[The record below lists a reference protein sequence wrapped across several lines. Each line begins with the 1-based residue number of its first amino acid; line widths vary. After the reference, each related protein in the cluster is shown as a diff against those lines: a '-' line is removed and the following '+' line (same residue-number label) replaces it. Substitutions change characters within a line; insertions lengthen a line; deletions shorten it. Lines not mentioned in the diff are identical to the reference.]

1 MKSESSPPA
10 GISPETTEANSQVVE
25 RRAARWQASIWF
37 DLALALIAGF
47 FYALLVMGPRPLNP
61 RNVNW
66 IAFDPAYHYIGW
78 ELFRQDPHVHWPIT
92 YTDRLGYPQGE
103 SVALLDLNP
112 LMAVVLK
119 PLSFLLPEPAQY
131 FGLEVILAC
140 TLQFFFAF
148 RLLRLMTEGASGSPQ
163 GLKPNALEARHGT
176 AEAVPF
182 QNVLPLQSE
191 AGDQSP
197 PGPGPVAAPRLDAAS
212 TRTASSRPRL
222 TQMTLLRSWVHRLS
236 GPSFQREADIPDA
249 PEFPITSNILGAAL
263 CSVFFLLA
271 PPLNYRFWGHYS
283 LSNQWLLVAAL
294 FVFAQA
300 QQQSPRSLRRFV
312 ISASVLTA
320 VAVGTNPYL
329 AFEVLVI
336 LTAAVASLLWQKR
349 ISVAPAAGMMA
360 LLAAIGFVVAYAFG
374 LVISG
379 GKGYS
384 SGGYRDLSM
393 NLLAPFDP
401 RTFTSVIFP
410 RLPGASAGQ
419 YEGYSYFGAGV
430 LILAAIVIVAAI
442 LRRGKI
448 SRPDRRWLAPLTLA
462 CLLLA
467 LLALST
473 KITFGST
480 TVIDLDPG
488 GRLSPYFSPLR
499 ASGRLFW
506 APYYAILAAV
516 LAAPFLLFRKAWA
529 NLLIAAMLV
538 LQFADTSALRHW
550 VHTTI
555 SEDHPSPLLSPIWSQ
570 LGGQH
575 QNLIVL
581 PAWQCEKNASPGGP
595 EGYRIFGFLAVQQK
609 MRINSYQSARYTGVA
624 QDFECSQAVTQIEQH
639 GLSPDSAYVVTPDV
653 AAAIAQGPSGPG
665 KCHDLDR
672 FILCSAKTDFG
683 LSPVL
688 MTPEQRVENAVANP
702 GFEDGDT
709 APWSTNGA
717 KASVSTVTAH
727 SGTYSLA
734 ETGAGTVYQDINGL
748 EPGAIYTLSAWVS
761 GSAGDRINVQI
772 IVYDPSDNTS
782 VSSPPVSS
790 NPGWQ
795 RLSRSFT
802 VGREGAI
809 RIHLARGPGDG
820 TVYWDEVHIEHGSA
834 RDAAAMGTR

>member
-1 MKSESSPPA
+1 MKTQKPPLA
-10 GISPETTEANSQVVE
+10 DNSAETNDTDLAAANSHSSSWRE
-25 RRAARWQASIWF
+25 SIWF
-37 DLALALIAGF
+37 QLAIALIAGF
-47 FYALLVMGPRPLNP
+47 CYALLVMGPRPLNP

-78 ELFRQDPHVHWPIT
+78 EMFRQDPHVHWPVT

-112 LMAVVLK
+112 LMAMALK

-148 RLLRLMTEGASGSPQ
+148 RLFRLLLSRTCFDEDRPQ
-163 GLKPNALEARHGT
+163 VLKPDPIELGT
-176 AEAVPF
+176 ARLKPYPDTERVASAEAD
-182 QNVLPLQSE
+182 SDSIMG
-191 AGDQSP
+191 A
-197 PGPGPVAAPRLDAAS
+197 
-212 TRTASSRPRL
+212 TRGSRPGL
-222 TQMTLLRSWVHRLS
+222 TSLPPLRGSS
-236 GPSFQREADIPDA
+236 
-249 PEFPITSNILGAAL
+249 SNILGAAL
-263 CSVFFLLA
+263 CSVLFLLA

-300 QQQSPRSLRRFV
+300 QQRSPRSVRRFV
-312 ISASVLTA
+312 ISACVLTA
-320 VAVGTNPYL
+320 VSVGTNPYL
-329 AFEVLVI
+329 AFQVLLI
-336 LTAAVASLLWQKR
+336 LTAADASLLWQKR
-349 ISVAPAAGMMA
+349 IGPARATGVVA
-360 LLAAIGFVVAYAFG
+360 LLAAIGFVVAYSFG

-393 NLLAPFDP
+393 NLLAPIDP
-401 RTFTSVIFP
+401 RTWTSVSFP
-410 RLPGASAGQ
+410 RIPGASAGQ

-430 LILAAIVIVAAI
+430 LILAAIVAITAI
-442 LRRGKI
+442 LHRRNL
-448 SRPDRRWLAPLTLA
+448 RPPDKRWLVPLGLG

-473 KITFGST
+473 KVTLGAT
-480 TVIDLDPG
+480 TVVDLDPSG
-488 GRLSPYFSPLR
+488 KLSPYFSPLR

-506 APYYAILAAV
+506 APYYAILAAI

-529 NLLIAAMLV
+529 NLLIAAVLV

-555 SEDHPSPLLSPIWSQ
+555 SEDHPSPLQSPIWSQ
-570 LGGQH
+570 LGAQH

-581 PAWQCEKNASPGGP
+581 PAWQCEKAASPGGP
-595 EGYRIFGFLAVQQK
+595 EGYRIFGFLAVEQK

-624 QDFECSQAVTQIEQH
+624 QDFECSQAVAQIEQQ
-639 GLSPDSAYVVTPDV
+639 GLAPDSAYVVMPDV
-653 AAAIAQGPSGPG
+653 AAAIAQGPTGPG
-665 KCHDLDR
+665 KCHDLDH
-672 FILCSAKTDFG
+672 FVLCSAKTAFG

-709 APWSTNGA
+709 SPWSTNGT
-717 KASVSTVTAH
+717 KAAVSTVTAH
-727 SGTYSLA
+727 SGKHSLA
-734 ETGAGTVYQDINGL
+734 ESGAGTVYQDINGL
-748 EPGAIYTLSAWVS
+748 EPGATYTLSAWVS
-761 GSAGDRINVQI
+761 TPTGAGTKAQI
-772 IVYDPSDNTS
+772 IVYNPSDNTS
-782 VSSPPVSS
+782 ASSPAVST
-790 NPGWQ
+790 NPSWQ
-795 RLSRSFT
+795 LLSRSFT

-820 TVYWDEVHIEHGSA
+820 TVHWDDVHIERGSS
-834 RDAAAMGTR
+834 RDNSALGTR

>member
-1 MKSESSPPA
+1 MKTQPPPPA
-10 GISPETTEANSQVVE
+10 GTSPETNDSNSQVAE
-25 RRAARWQASIWF
+25 RRAARWQDSVWF
-37 DLALALIAGF
+37 DLAIALIAGF

-78 ELFRQDPHVHWPIT
+78 EMFRQDPHVHWPVT

-112 LMAVVLK
+112 LLALVLK

-148 RLLRLMTEGASGSPQ
+148 RLFRLLLERASKLRSEGGDRSPQ
-163 GLKPNALEARHGT
+163 GLKPDRLERGT
-176 AEAVPF
+176 AR
-182 QNVLPLQSE
+182 LK
-191 AGDQSP
+191 
-197 PGPGPVAAPRLDAAS
+197 PR
-212 TRTASSRPRL
+212 
-222 TQMTLLRSWVHRLS
+222 
-236 GPSFQREADIPDA
+236 PDTKQ
-249 PEFPITSNILGAAL
+249 PSNIIGAAL

-300 QQQSPRSLRRFV
+300 QQESPRSVRRFV
-312 ISASVLTA
+312 ISACILAA
-320 VAVGTNPYL
+320 VSVGTNPYL

-336 LTAAVASLLWQKR
+336 LTAAVVSLLWQKR
-349 ISVAPAAGMMA
+349 IILPRASGVVA
-360 LLAAIGFVVAYAFG
+360 LLAAIGFVMAYSLG

-401 RTFTSVIFP
+401 RTWTSVIFP
-410 RLPGASAGQ
+410 RLHSASTGQ
-419 YEGYSYFGAGV
+419 YEGYSYLGAGV
-430 LILAAIVIVAAI
+430 LIIAAVVIVAAI
-442 LRRGKI
+442 IHRGKLW
-448 SRPDRRWLAPLTLA
+448 RPDKRWLVPLALS
-462 CLLLA
+462 CLLLT

-480 TVIDLDPG
+480 TVVDLDPS

-506 APYYAILAAV
+506 GPYYAILAAI
-516 LAAPFLLFRKAWA
+516 LAAPFLLFRKTWA

-538 LQFADTSALRHW
+538 LQFADISALRHW

-555 SEDHPSPLLSPIWSQ
+555 SEDHPSPLQSPIWSQ
-570 LGGQH
+570 LGAQH

-581 PAWQCEKNASPGGP
+581 PAWQCEKAASPGGP

-624 QDFECSQAVTQIEQH
+624 QDFECSQAVAQIVQQ
-639 GLSPDSAYVVTPDV
+639 GLSPDSAYIVMPDV
-653 AAAIAQGPSGPG
+653 AAAIAQGPTGPG
-665 KCHDLDR
+665 KCHDLDH
-672 FILCSAKTDFG
+672 FILCSTKTDFG

-702 GFEDGDT
+702 GFEDGET
-709 APWSTNGA
+709 SPWSTNGV

-727 SGTYSLA
+727 SGKYSLA
-734 ETGAGTVYQDINGL
+734 ESGAGTVYQDINGL
-748 EPGAIYTLSAWVS
+748 EPGATYALSAWVS
-761 GSAGDRINVQI
+761 TPTGAGAKAQLI
-772 IVYDPSDNTS
+772 IYNPSDNTS
-782 VSSPPVSS
+782 TASMAVACSPDWVLLQ
-790 NPGWQ
+790 NP
-795 RLSRSFT
+795 FT

-809 RIHLARGPGDG
+809 RIHLARGQRDG
-820 TVYWDEVHIEHGSA
+820 TVVYWDDVRIVRGSSSPDTAA
-834 RDAAAMGTR
+834 R

>member
-1 MKSESSPPA
+1 MKSEPSPPA
-10 GISPETTEANSQVVE
+10 GTSAETNGTGLTAQGQQVP
-25 RRAARWQASIWF
+25 RWRSGFRLQAPASLTPAKRLKF
-37 DLALALIAGF
+37 DLAIALVAGF

-78 ELFRQDPHVHWPIT
+78 EMFRQDPHVHWPVT

-112 LMAVVLK
+112 LMAAALK

-131 FGLEVILAC
+131 FGLEVIFAC

-163 GLKPNALEARHGT
+163 GLKPDALEARHGT

-182 QNVLPLQSE
+182 QNK
-191 AGDQSP
+191 GDGRSAQGLKP
-197 PGPGPVAAPRLDAAS
+197 DPMETGTARLKPCPD
-212 TRTASSRPRL
+212 TRQP
-222 TQMTLLRSWVHRLS
+222 
-236 GPSFQREADIPDA
+236 
-249 PEFPITSNILGAAL
+249 SNIIGAAL

-300 QQQSPRSLRRFV
+300 LQQSPRSIRRFV
-312 ISASVLTA
+312 ISACVLAA
-320 VAVGTNPYL
+320 VSVGTNPYL
-329 AFEVLVI
+329 AFQVLLI
-336 LTAAVASLLWQKR
+336 LTAAVVSLLWQRR
-349 ISVAPAAGMMA
+349 ISLTRSAGVVA
-360 LLAAIGFVVAYAFG
+360 LLAAISFVMAYSLG

-379 GKGYS
+379 GKGYR
-384 SGGYRDLSM
+384 SGGYRDLSL
-393 NLLAPFDP
+393 NLLGPFDP
-401 RTFTSVIFP
+401 RTWTSVIFP
-410 RLPGASAGQ
+410 RLHSASAGQ

-430 LILAAIVIVAAI
+430 LILAAVVVVAAI
-442 LRRGKI
+442 IHRGKFL
-448 SRPDRRWLAPLTLA
+448 RPDKRWLVPLALA

-480 TVIDLDPG
+480 TVIDLDPS
-488 GRLSPYFSPLR
+488 GRLSPYFSALR

-506 APYYAILAAV
+506 APYYAILAAI

-555 SEDHPSPLLSPIWSQ
+555 SEEHPSPLKSAIWSQ
-570 LGGQH
+570 LGAQH

-595 EGYRIFGFLAVQQK
+595 EGYRIFGFLAVEQK

-624 QDFECSQAVTQIEQH
+624 QDFQCSQAVTQIEQK
-639 GLSPDSAYVVTPDV
+639 GLAPDSAYVVMPDV
-653 AAAIAQGPSGPG
+653 AAAIAQGPTGPG

-672 FILCSAKTDFG
+672 FILCSTKTDFG

-688 MTPEQRVENAVANP
+688 MTPEQRVESAVANP

-717 KASVSTVTAH
+717 QASVSTVTAH
-727 SGTYSLA
+727 SGKYSLA

-748 EPGAIYTLSAWVS
+748 EPGATYTLSAW
-761 GSAGDRINVQI
+761 GSASPSATTAQI
-772 IVYDPSDNTS
+772 IVYNPSDNTS
-782 VSSPPVSS
+782 ASSRPIPF
-790 NPGWQ
+790 NPSWQ
-795 RLSRSFT
+795 LLSRSFT

-820 TVYWDEVHIEHGSA
+820 TVYWDDIHIERGSSLDTA
-834 RDAAAMGTR
+834 PLGTR

>member
-1 MKSESSPPA
+1 MKSEPSPPA
-10 GISPETTEANSQVVE
+10 GTSPQTNDSHSQVAG
-25 RRAARWQASIWF
+25 RAARWHDSIWL
-37 DLALALIAGF
+37 DLAIAVVAGF

-78 ELFRQDPHVHWPIT
+78 EMFRQDPHVHWPVT

-148 RLLRLMTEGASGSPQ
+148 RLFRLLIGA
-163 GLKPNALEARHGT
+163 N
-176 AEAVPF
+176 
-182 QNVLPLQSE
+182 
-191 AGDQSP
+191 
-197 PGPGPVAAPRLDAAS
+197 PV
-212 TRTASSRPRL
+212 
-222 TQMTLLRSWVHRLS
+222 
-236 GPSFQREADIPDA
+236 
-249 PEFPITSNILGAAL
+249 GAAL
-263 CSVFFLLA
+263 CSAFFLLA

-300 QQQSPRSLRRFV
+300 QQQSPRSVRRFV
-312 ISASVLTA
+312 ISACVLAA
-320 VAVGTNPYL
+320 VSVGTNPYL
-329 AFEVLVI
+329 AFQVVLI
-336 LTAAVASLLWQKR
+336 LTAAVVSLLWRRR
-349 ISVAPAAGMMA
+349 ISLTRSAGVVG
-360 LLAAIGFVVAYAFG
+360 LLAAIGFVVAYSFG

-401 RTFTSVIFP
+401 RTWTSVIFP
-410 RLPGASAGQ
+410 RLHSASTGQ
-419 YEGYSYFGAGV
+419 YEGYNYLGAGV
-430 LILAAIVIVAAI
+430 LILAAVVVIAAI
-442 LRRGKI
+442 IQRGKLW
-448 SRPDRRWLAPLTLA
+448 RPDKRWLVPLA
-462 CLLLA
+462 ISCLLLT

-480 TVIDLDPG
+480 TIVDVDPG
-488 GRLSPYFSPLR
+488 GKLSPYFSPLR

-506 APYYAILAAV
+506 APYYAILAAI
-516 LAAPFLLFRKAWA
+516 LAAPFLLFRKTWA
-529 NLLIAAMLV
+529 NLLIAAMLI

-555 SEDHPSPLLSPIWSQ
+555 SEDHPSPLKSPIWSQ
-570 LGGQH
+570 LGAQH

-581 PAWQCEKNASPGGP
+581 PAWQCEKAASPGGP
-595 EGYRIFGFLAVQQK
+595 EGYRIFGFLAVEQK

-624 QDFECSQAVTQIEQH
+624 QDFQCSQALTQVEQQ
-639 GLSPDSAYVVTPDV
+639 GLAPDSAYVVTPEI
-653 AAAIAQGPSGPG
+653 ATAIAQGPTGPG
-665 KCHDLDR
+665 RCHDLDH

-688 MTPEQRVENAVANP
+688 MTSEQRVENAVANP
-702 GFEDGDT
+702 GFEDGET

-727 SGTYSLA
+727 SGQYSLA
-734 ETGAGTVYQDINGL
+734 EIGAGTVYQDINGL
-748 EPGAIYTLSAWVS
+748 EPGAAYTLSAWVS
-761 GSAGDRINVQI
+761 GSAGDRTSAQI
-772 IVYDPSDNTS
+772 IIYNPSDN
-782 VSSPPVSS
+782 VSASSQLLSS
-790 NPGWQ
+790 NPRWQ
-795 RLSRSFT
+795 LLTRSFT

-820 TVYWDEVHIEHGSA
+820 TVYWDDIHIERGSS
-834 RDAAAMGTR
+834 RDMAALGTR